1 MVARHASQDI
11 DVPATAL
18 KQIAF
23 TPNASVTLRFLGFN
37 DDQQRELAVTS
48 GTRYFFPIRR
58 ILSTTSNAVVLTCE
72 VGSPFEG

>member
-1 MVARHASQDI
+1 MVARSSSQDI

-23 TPNASVTLRFLGFN
+23 TPNASVTLKFLGFN
-37 DDQQRELAVTS
+37 DDMERSVAVTS
-48 GTRYFFPIRR
+48 GTRYTFPIRR
-58 ILSTTSNAVVLTCE
+58 ILSTTSAAVVLTFE